1 MDHDAPL
8 CLFLPL
14 EEATTALGGWFAAH
28 LQAGDTLLLSGPIGA
43 GKSHFARAF
52 IRARLGRQEDVP
64 SPSFTLVQ
72 TYQADVEIWHSDL
85 YRLSHPDEVFELG
98 LDDACSTAIC
108 LVEWPDRLGKFVPKQ
123 AISISFASEAEGRM
137 AEIRFAERVDLRAAL
152 LQDWLR

>member
-8 CLFLPL
+8 CLFLPR

-98 LDDACSTAIC
+98 LDDAFSTAIC